1 MGRRPRRGERDTRAQ
16 DVFQCRAEPACGN
29 PGFLPQIGREWLL
42 LLLLGGSSEKP
53 SAFRRYR
60 CKELDGGHLYQS
72 ILTHLLV
79 MGLLCKYVLIH
90 MFRYFTQSMKS

>member
-1 MGRRPRRGERDTRAQ
+1 MRETRVFASDRTSMAAAAAGGR
-16 DVFQCRAEPACGN
+16 
-29 PGFLPQIGREWLL
+29 
-42 LLLLGGSSEKP
+42 SSEKP

>member
-1 MGRRPRRGERDTRAQ
+1 MEESGTRAQ
-16 DVFQCRAEPACGN
+16 NLFKCRAGDPLACGKL
-29 PGFLPQIGREWLL
+29 GFLPRIGHQWLL
-42 LLLLGGSSEKP
+42 VLLVGGSSEKP